1 MKPNSTE
8 LTILKLLWKKE
19 PRTGSDIHA
28 ALQVKLGWS
37 YSSTRKTLERMAD
50 KGLIAEARQG
60 NRKIYTAILAK
71 LPTLALLA
79 RDFAKQVME
88 LDEPLPVA
96 MFSDSKLIS
105 HEEMSE
111 LEAVLAELSEPNEH
125 HSDIDNLPEDNGDKE
140 KASSDKGVKG

>member
-19 PRTGSDIHA
+19 PRTGSDIHE

-111 LEAVLAELSEPNEH
+111 LEAVLAELSEPKDH
-125 HSDIDNLPEDNGDKE
+125 HPGIDNLPEDNGDKE
-140 KASSDKGVKG
+140 KVSGDKGVGR